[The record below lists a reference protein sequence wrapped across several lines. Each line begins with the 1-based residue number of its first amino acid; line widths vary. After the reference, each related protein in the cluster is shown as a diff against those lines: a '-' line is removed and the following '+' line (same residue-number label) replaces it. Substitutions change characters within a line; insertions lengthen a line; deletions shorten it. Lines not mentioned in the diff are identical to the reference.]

1 MKELRDG
8 SGKMVL
14 LDKLLPKLKRLGHK
28 VLLFSQFAMLLDL
41 LEDYLTL
48 RRPMLGGY
56 RRVDGT
62 VGGAARQSAIDAFQS
77 DDDCFVFLLTTRAG
91 GQGINLTAADVVI
104 IYDSDWNP
112 QGDLQGQ
119 ARAHRIGQTREVTVY
134 RLVTNGTYEQR
145 LYERACQK
153 LSLDHALLSNGGGA
167 AARAARA
174 AAAAARAA
182 AAAAAAAAR

>member
-1 MKELRDG
+1 MLSPGIIEARAYQLEAADEAVRAAEGGGGGGGAAEGARAARVEAGVKELRDG

-104 IYDSDWNP
+104 IYDSD
-112 QGDLQGQ
+112 
-119 ARAHRIGQTREVTVY
+119 
-134 RLVTNGTYEQR
+134 
-145 LYERACQK
+145 
-153 LSLDHALLSNGGGA
+153 
-167 AARAARA
+167 
-174 AAAAARAA
+174 
-182 AAAAAAAAR
+182 

>member
-62 VGGAARQSAIDAFQS
+62 VGGAAWQSAIDAFQS
-77 DDDCFVFLLTTRAG
+77 DDDASSSC
-91 GQGINLTAADVVI
+91 
-104 IYDSDWNP
+104 
-112 QGDLQGQ
+112 
-119 ARAHRIGQTREVTVY
+119 
-134 RLVTNGTYEQR
+134 
-145 LYERACQK
+145 
-153 LSLDHALLSNGGGA
+153 
-167 AARAARA
+167 
-174 AAAAARAA
+174 
-182 AAAAAAAAR
+182 